1 MKVAILGGGQL
12 GRMLAPEGIPLGV
25 DFRFLEPAPGPPAE
39 ALGVVVRA
47 GYEDRSGLDAVA
59 SGVDVVTYEFENV
72 PVSSARHLEQAV
84 PVLPPP
90 AALEMAQ
97 DRLVEKQGF
106 AAVGMPTTGFHAVD
120 DPGDVAAALEALG
133 APAVFKTRRFGYD
146 GKGQAVVGD
155 VEEGLGFVR
164 ERSQPLIAEAF
175 VDFDRELSLIAVA
188 GRGGERRFYPLTENH
203 HREGIL
209 RVSYAPAGGVTPAV
223 QQKAEQY
230 ASALIDYL
238 GYVGVL
244 AIEFFQIGDELLAN
258 EIAPRVH
265 NSGHWTQDGAPVS
278 QFENHIRAVLGL
290 PLGSTASVRPT
301 AMINLIGTVP
311 PASSLLGIPEA
322 HLHLYGKEP
331 RPGRKLGH
339 VNVVAD
345 EWSRVLD
352 AMDEVVAQLVLEA
365 PLPGPHL
372 PG

>member
-12 GRMLAPEGIPLGV
+12 GRMLALDGIPLGV
-25 DFRFLEPAPGPPAE
+25 GFRFLEPADSPPAGPV
-39 ALGVVVRA
+39 GVIVRA
-47 GYEDRSGLDAVA
+47 GYEDRAGLDAVV
-59 SGVDVVTYEFENV
+59 SGVDAVTYEFENV
-72 PVSSARHLEQAV
+72 PVSAARHLEKTA

-106 AAVGMPTTGFHAVD
+106 EAVGMPTTRFRVVNGA
-120 DPGDVAAALEALG
+120 GDVASALETLG
-133 APAVFKTRRFGYD
+133 SPVVLKTRRFGYD
-146 GKGQAVVGD
+146 GKGQAVVTD
-155 VEEGLGFVR
+155 VEEGLELVKTLN
-164 ERSQPLIAEAF
+164 QPLIAEAF
-175 VDFDRELSLIAVA
+175 VAFDRELSLIAVA
-188 GRGGERRFYPLTENH
+188 GGGGERRFYPLTENH

-209 RVSYAPAGGVTPAV
+209 RVSYAPAGGVSPAV
-223 QQKAEQY
+223 QQKAEAY
-230 ASALIDYL
+230 ASALIDRL

-244 AIEFFQIGDELLAN
+244 SIEFFQVGEELLAN

-278 QFENHIRAVLGL
+278 QFENHIRAVTGL
-290 PLGSTASVRPT
+290 PLGATTPARPS

-311 PASSLLGIPEA
+311 PAESVLKVPEA
-322 HLHLYGKEP
+322 HLHLYDKEP